1 MEIDFASHI
10 ALVEKIGKTT
20 VSSPIKSLMSYS
32 IVILMRDYRLTSVK
46 IVAVIKAL
54 NQKEYVILQA
64 ERAFFMTQD
73 GYSWSP
79 LPVLSTEESLILHA
93 IGYGIFSLHPFTGDP
108 AVQLYNN
115 LTESHRLSNLIYYI
129 ESISPYPQNA
139 LKQAQRFAG
148 LSSAEAEDFSSYE
161 VAPIDDHQR
170 PDFRT
175 VNYDM
180 LNALQQEHMDESM
193 ISFEELQ
200 KFQFSSA
207 ILSSKEENGGV
218 TNFHKPLRQEDW
230 IIASDPYR
238 RLTTLSHKHWTGLHS
253 FLYWK
258 SRVYGWFYSPPLGA
272 NSALYRLPDLIFIH
286 ARPGFVPKEELEEQ
300 RSKAELKAK
309 YKDEE
314 EQILASRANKKAA
327 RLEARRNAE
336 EQIRL
341 RLERRE
347 QRRLERE
354 AAEEAAR
361 KAAEEAEEA
370 EDGEENGETE

>member
-1 MEIDFASHI
+1 MEIDIASHI

-20 VSSPIKSLMSYS
+20 ISTPIKRIISYS

-46 IVAVIKAL
+46 LVAVIKAL

-64 ERAFFMTQD
+64 ERAFFVTQD
-73 GYSWSP
+73 GHSWSP
-79 LPVLSTEESLILHA
+79 LPVLNIEESLILHA

-115 LTESHRLSNLIYYI
+115 LTENHRLSNLIYYV

-170 PDFRT
+170 PDFST

-180 LNALQQEHMDESM
+180 LNALQQEHMDDCP
-193 ISFEELQ
+193 ISFAELQ

-218 TNFHKPLRQEDW
+218 TNFHKPLRSEDW
-230 IIASDPYR
+230 TITSDPYR
-238 RLTTLSHKHWTGLHS
+238 RLTTLSHKYWTGLHS

-272 NSALYRLPDLIFIH
+272 NSALYRLPDFIFMH
-286 ARPGFVPKEELEEQ
+286 VKPGFISKEDLEEQ

-309 YKDEE
+309 FKDEE
-314 EQILASRANKKAA
+314 DRILAGRASKKAA
-327 RLEARRNAE
+327 RIEARRNAE

-370 EDGEENGETE
+370 EDGEENGEAE